1 MRSARRYATAEAED
15 GVGDGTGDGDVSTL
29 ADPSNNAKYER
40 TGSTQTELTTIW
52 CDNNADQRP
61 DADAAVLTHV
71 LCFTL
76 TSEDGAVSK
85 EYSLPGDAGKLG
97 LDETTL
103 ATQPWY
109 NSISVQRTE
118 TNTYTA
124 TASGLPTTLT
134 VVETS
139 SIPGSNPGESIP
151 VETRTGYG
159 ITWHLKDNFTSEN
172 YLCIPSEEEGSSVQY
187 QVL

>member
-1 MRSARRYATAEAED
+1 MRSARKCATAEAED

-76 TSEDGAVSK
+76 TSEDGGSFKGMLFAGRCWKTWFGRDYACHSALVQQHFCSA
-85 EYSLPGDAGKLG
+85 YGDQHL
-97 LDETTL
+97 
-103 ATQPWY
+103 Y
-109 NSISVQRTE
+109 CYRVRT
-118 TNTYTA
+118 A
-124 TASGLPTTLT
+124 DDVDRCG
-134 VVETS
+134 
-139 SIPGSNPGESIP
+139 
-151 VETRTGYG
+151 
-159 ITWHLKDNFTSEN
+159 D
-172 YLCIPSEEEGSSVQY
+172 
-187 QVL
+187 